1 MTEQEDEASLDK
13 KMIAVIA
20 GAKTAK
26 TEDILFNLITQYVN
40 QQTEDDSEL
49 EHTQAMLKRHGLES
63 VLWEMLNHEMGYR
76 AEEPS
81 LENLLLKLFC
91 TDLCPCRPTAARPL
105 ENVLLTPSGRASA
118 TAFMVTGVPIVAI
131 KTLMTTA
138 LSKCRPLCTRK
149 IITGSARRMICTNAK
164 PPSASNKPLFMHW

>member
-1 MTEQEDEASLDK
+1 
-13 KMIAVIA
+13 MIAVIA

-40 QQTEDDSEL
+40 QQIEDDSEL
-49 EHTQAMLKRHGLES
+49 ENTQAMLKRHGLDS

-81 LENLLLKLFC
+81 LENLFLKLFC
-91 TDLCPCRPTAARPL
+91 TDLSAGADPQQRAAGK
-105 ENVLLTPSGRASA
+105 NVLLTPSGRASA

-131 KTLMTTA
+131 KRLMTTA
-138 LSKCRPLCTRK
+138 LSKCRPPCTRK
-149 IITGSARRMICTNAK
+149 IITDSARRMICTNAK
-164 PPSASNKPLFMHW
+164 PPSASNKPLFMRW